1 MSKQIMVVAVVV
13 LLLGA
18 GGFFFMSKESTNSKS
33 PTNEISQ
40 EGSQEAGGPKSIKDL
55 FSLGTA
61 QQCTFKDAAGN
72 GGTVY
77 VSGGKMRGDFTT
89 ISGNKTIQSHM
100 IRDDKTSYVWMEGE
114 TVGYKMSVESISQT
128 PPQGGTT
135 NTQGS
140 VDLDKKADYS
150 CNPWVVS
157 GSMFQMPSNMQFTD
171 LNSMMQKSPGTTGTQ
186 GGTQD
191 MKSIQCAA
199 CDTVPDLTQR
209 AQCKAALSCNN

>member
-1 MSKQIMVVAVVV
+1 MSKQIIVVAVIVI
-13 LLLGA
+13 LLGA
-18 GGFFFMSKESTNSKS
+18 GGFFFMSKDSTNTKS
-33 PTNEISQ
+33 PTDEVSQ
-40 EGSQEAGGPKSIKDL
+40 EGMTEKTGGPKSIKDL

-61 QQCTFKDAAGN
+61 QQCTFKDTAEN

-89 ISGNKTIQSHM
+89 VSGNKTIQSHM

-114 TVGYKMSVESISQT
+114 TMGYKMSVESTNQT
-128 PPQGGTT
+128 SPQGGTT

-140 VDLDKKADYS
+140 IDLDKKADYS
-150 CNPWVVS
+150 CKPWVVS
-157 GSMFQMPSNMQFTD
+157 ESMFQMPSNVQFTD
-171 LNSMMQKSPGTTGTQ
+171 LNAMMQQSPPQ

-199 CDTVPDLTQR
+199 CDTVPELTPR
-209 AQCKAALSCNN
+209 AQCRAALSCN